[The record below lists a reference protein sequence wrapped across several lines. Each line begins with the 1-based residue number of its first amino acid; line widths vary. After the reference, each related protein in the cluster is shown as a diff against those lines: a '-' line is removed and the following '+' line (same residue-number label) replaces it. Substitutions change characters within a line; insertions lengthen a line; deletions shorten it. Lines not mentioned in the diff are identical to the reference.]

1 MLKRALILL
10 AILMFC
16 SLSIFAGGKS
26 EGAQAPAKE
35 SEYKWEIVQVFK
47 LDGISW
53 FDNMRLGLNEFG
65 QDHPEVK
72 QWSVGAD
79 SGDPAKQVAI
89 VEDLIAKLP
98 AGKSCIILIPNDPQ
112 SLDIIAKKANDKGI
126 KTIAYEGPNMK
137 NISYDVETYDNAKF
151 GELMMEN
158 LAKNM
163 GGKGKYGVVV
173 GLLSMVTHMTW
184 ADSAVAYQKAK
195 YPEMQLI
202 TIPYIEDDNNQ
213 QLAYQKIQELIKA
226 NPDIRGILG
235 CTGGSTPAAG
245 QVVQEKGLI
254 GKVFVSGLGLPN
266 QLSAALKSGAVQS
279 AHASY
284 PARMAYAL
292 GSVALAVLEG
302 RTITTGADLGR
313 PGYDNVKVDGKIITA
328 NGEMTFTKENVDQ
341 FNF

>member
-1 MLKRALILL
+1 MSRKVFWGLVAVTLL
-10 AILMFC
+10 VFGGSA
-16 SLSIFAGGKS
+16 FAQSQK
-26 EGAQAPAKE
+26 
-35 SEYKWEIVQVFK
+35 YEIVQVFK

-65 QDHPEVK
+65 KDHPNVK

-89 VEDLIAKLP
+89 VEDLIAKLTP
-98 AGKSCIILIPNDPQ
+98 GKSCIILIPNDPK
-112 SLDIIAKKANDKGI
+112 SLDVVAKKANEKGI
-126 KTIAYEGPNMK
+126 KTIAYEGPNMQ
-137 NISYDVETYDNAKF
+137 NISYDVETYDNKSF
-151 GELMMEN
+151 GELMMKS
-158 LAKNM
+158 LATNM

-184 ADSAVAYQKAK
+184 ADSAVAYQKK
-195 YPEMQLI
+195 NYPNMQLV
-202 TIPYIEDDNNQ
+202 TSPYIEDDNNQ

-226 NPDIRGILG
+226 VPDLRGILG

-245 QVVQEKGLI
+245 QVVEEKGLQ

-266 QLSAALKSGAVQS
+266 QLSAVLKSGAVQS

-292 GSVALAVLEG
+292 GSVALSVLEG
-302 RTITTGADLGR
+302 KKVTTGANLGR
-313 PGYDNVKVDGKIITA
+313 PGYDKVKVDGKIITA
-328 NGEMTFTKENVDQ
+328 NGEMTFTKDNVDQ